1 MKRDA
6 DRKAIGIWLECYNN
20 LNGTDF
26 HVDSYPDEDNRN
38 IKSIKKHRCPMQG
51 FVRPDNRDRAH
62 PS

>member
-38 IKSIKKHRCPMQG
+38 IKSITT
-51 FVRPDNRDRAH
+51 VRLKLEQNQLISIFA
-62 PS
+62 